1 MEAEVGRGTV
11 RPGFGKQQV
20 HVVVLVILRHGVKSK
35 TLPAGYQAVDVVVAG
50 VAVVAVVVVVVGFSE
65 ERP

>member
-20 HVVVLVILRHGVKSK
+20 HVVVLAILRHGVKSK
-35 TLPAGYQAVDVVVAG
+35 TLPYQAVDVVVAG
-50 VAVVAVVVVVVGFSE
+50 VAVVAVVVVVGFSE